1 MRLEL
6 LALQSIQRT
15 LADRRAIGSAKALS
29 LFGEHAAGWL
39 ALGAAG
45 AALDRGR
52 RRQWLAATAG
62 VALAHAASIAVKR
75 AVRRPRPDHPDI
87 EVRAATPSTLSFPSA
102 HATSSTAAAV
112 LLGGL
117 AGRHATPVLL
127 SAVVPPM
134 ALSRLVLGVHYP
146 SDVLAGAALG
156 AAVGAGVRSAMGL
169 LR

>member
-1 MRLEL
+1 MKLERL
-6 LALQSIQRT
+6 AVQGIQRA
-15 LADRRAIGSAKALS
+15 LSDQRAITAAKVLS
-29 LFGEHAAGWL
+29 GFGEHAAGWL

-45 AALDRGR
+45 AALDRR
-52 RRQWLAATAG
+52 RRPQWIVATAG

-75 AVRRPRPDHPDI
+75 AVRRPRPDHPEI
-87 EVRAATPSTLSFPSA
+87 EVRTGTPSQLSFPSA

-117 AGRHATPVLL
+117 AGRQATPVLL